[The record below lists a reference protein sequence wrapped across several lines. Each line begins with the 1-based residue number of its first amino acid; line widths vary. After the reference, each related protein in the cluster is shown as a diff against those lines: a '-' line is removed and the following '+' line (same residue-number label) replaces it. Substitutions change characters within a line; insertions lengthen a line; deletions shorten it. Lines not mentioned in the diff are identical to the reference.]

1 MKKQLLIPA
10 FLLISSLGI
19 AQCSL
24 TTIAAD
30 QTITCGDCV
39 TLSAFGNG
47 SGNIAFQEDFNSGSP
62 VGWQFTQNV
71 TIANNTCGVPS
82 PDGSPFMWMGDDAVN
97 PRDMET
103 IGFDLTLGGTV
114 CFEMRYSV
122 QADATPCEGPDEPDE
137 GVYLQYSTDNGATW
151 VTIEY
156 YDPNGGYDPALNAW
170 NQYCATLPPGALTA
184 NTMIRWHQDDVS
196 GAEFDHWGID
206 NVIITLNDPTFHIVW
221 LHDGYDYGFGSPGG
235 DNPVPVCP
243 QNTTMYTAQITNGVT
258 TCTSDIT
265 ITVVDPTIIID
276 AGNDTTVCPG
286 DCAVISATAYELVS
300 PASTPTFENGE
311 ITPVFSGNAAM
322 NINVQG
328 LNATTITSGS
338 ITSICLNSFTF
349 SGTLLCT
356 SFGGC
361 NCNGTPIAF
370 GSSCNL
376 DVSSFDITVT
386 TPGGCEILLVP
397 AGQASGTDYT
407 NVCFVPA
414 GGQSITLPSFPSPGN
429 WDPQQPFSVLN
440 GCASNGVWTMEVNAP
455 GGLGFGVG
463 FLNGWSITFDDP
475 EITAPVNYNW
485 TPVTDLA
492 NSTTLSPTSCPSVT
506 TTYTLTATDT
516 DGCTTVTD
524 DVTIAVGNCCA
535 LTIDNLTP
543 VNPSCGASDGSITV
557 TVSGQITGLEF
568 SIDGGLTFQSSNV
581 FSNLPA
587 GDYTI
592 QAIDDNN
599 CLEIATVTLTSANA
613 PTINSITPTDA
624 SCGAADGTIA
634 INASGGS
641 GTLQYSIDN
650 GVTFVS
656 ASTFNSLAAG
666 NYDIV
671 VEDAGGCQANGTT
684 TIATLNGPVINSIT
698 PTDAS
703 CGAADGTIA
712 INASG
717 GSGTLQYSIDN
728 GVTFVSASTF
738 NSLAAGNYDIVV
750 EDAGGCQANGTTTI
764 ATLNGPVINS
774 ITPTDASCGAA
785 DGTIAINA
793 SGGSG
798 TLQYSIDNGVTF
810 VSASTFNSLAAG
822 NYDVIVE
829 DAGGCQANGTTI
841 IATLNGPVINSI
853 TPTDASCGAADGT
866 IAINAS
872 GGSGTLQYSIDNGVT
887 FVSASTFNSLA
898 AGNYDIVVEDAGGCQ
913 VTGNTTI
920 ATLNGPVI
928 NSITPTDANCGAS
941 DGTIAINASGGSGTL
956 QYSIDNGVTFVNAST
971 FNNLPSGNYDIV
983 VEDAGGCQVTGNTT
997 IANLNGPAVNAG
1009 PDQTVCTGQQVTL
1022 SGSGAGIVGYA
1033 WDNGIINNTPFT
1045 PASTTTYTVTGTD
1058 ANGCIATDQVTV
1070 TVNPGLAVNVTPSVT
1085 SGCSPLEVTFD
1096 NTTANSVN
1104 CTWEFSNGVTINGC
1118 GDQTVTFTGSGC
1130 YDLIFTAT
1138 SASGCTGTATYNDIV
1153 CVTPPPTAAF
1163 SPTPNVL
1170 TLDNPISTML
1180 NNSTNGTNYSWDF
1193 GDGTAGSSATSP
1205 THTFPNTGPGSYTI
1219 TLTVTNADG
1228 CQDIATGTVIIE
1240 EELIYFVP
1248 NAFTPDGDEFNQIF
1262 LPVFTSGFDPY
1273 DFNFQVYNRWGEL
1286 IFESNNH
1293 EIGWDGTYHGKL
1305 VQEGVYTWQI
1315 EFKTSK
1321 NDERKTIQGHLN
1333 VLE

>member
-666 NYDIV
+666 NYD
-671 VEDAGGCQANGTT
+671 
-684 TIATLNGPVINSIT
+684 
-698 PTDAS
+698 
-703 CGAADGTIA
+703 
-712 INASG
+712 
-717 GSGTLQYSIDN
+717 
-728 GVTFVSASTF
+728 
-738 NSLAAGNYDIVV
+738 
-750 EDAGGCQANGTTTI
+750 
-764 ATLNGPVINS
+764 
-774 ITPTDASCGAA
+774 
-785 DGTIAINA
+785 
-793 SGGSG
+793 
-798 TLQYSIDNGVTF
+798 
-810 VSASTFNSLAAG
+810 
-822 NYDVIVE
+822 VIVE

>member
-1 MKKQLLIPA
+1 MKKQLLAPA

-47 SGNIAFQEDFNSGSP
+47 SGGNIAFQENFNSGSP
-62 VGWQFTQNV
+62 IGWQFTQNV

-206 NVIITLNDPTFHIVW
+206 NVIITLNDPTFHITW

-235 DNPVPVCP
+235 DNPTPVCP

-300 PASTPTFENGE
+300 PASTPTFENSE
-311 ITPVFSGNAAM
+311 VTPVFSGSAAM

-328 LNATTITSGS
+328 LNAPTVTSGS

-349 SGTLLCT
+349 SGTLFCT
-356 SFGGC
+356 TFGGC
-361 NCNGTPIAF
+361 NCNGSPIAF
-370 GSSCNL
+370 GSTCNL

-386 TPGGCEILLVP
+386 TPGGCQITLVP
-397 AGQASGTDYT
+397 AGQASGTAYT
-407 NVCFVPA
+407 DVCFVPA
-414 GGQSITLPSFPSPGN
+414 GGQSIALPSFPSPGN
-429 WDPQQPFSVLN
+429 WNPQQPFSVLN

-455 GGLGFGVG
+455 GGLGFGAG

-475 EITAPVNYNW
+475 EITAPVNYTW
-485 TPVTDLA
+485 TPVTDLT
-492 NSTTLSPTSCPSVT
+492 NSTTLSPTSCPSAT

-524 DVTIAVGNCCA
+524 DVTITVGNCCA
-535 LTIDNLTP
+535 LTIDNLAP

-568 SIDGGLTFQSSNV
+568 SIDGGVTFQSSNV

-592 QAIDDNN
+592 QATDDNN
-599 CLEIATVTLTSANA
+599 CLETATITLTNANA

-624 SCGAADGTIA
+624 SCGASDGTIT

-656 ASTFNSLAAG
+656 GSVFNSLAAG

-671 VEDAGGCQANGTT
+671 VEDAGGCQATGTT
-684 TIATLNGPVINSIT
+684 TIANANAPVINSIT

-703 CGAADGTIA
+703 CGASDGTIT

-728 GVTFVSASTF
+728 GVTFVSGSVF

-750 EDAGGCQANGTTTI
+750 EDAGGCQATGTTTI
-764 ATLNGPVINS
+764 ANANAPVINS
-774 ITPTDASCGAA
+774 ITPTDASCGAS
-785 DGTIAINA
+785 DGTITINA

-810 VSASTFNSLAAG
+810 VSGSTFNSLAAG
-822 NYDVIVE
+822 NY
-829 DAGGCQANGTTI
+829 N
-841 IATLNGPVINSI
+841 
-853 TPTDASCGAADGT
+853 
-866 IAINAS
+866 
-872 GGSGTLQYSIDNGVT
+872 
-887 FVSASTFNSLA
+887 
-898 AGNYDIVVEDAGGCQ
+898 IVVEDAGGCQ
-913 VTGNTTI
+913 ATGTTTI

-956 QYSIDNGVTFVNAST
+956 QYSIDNGVTFVSGST
-971 FNNLPSGNYDIV
+971 FNNLAAGNYDIV

-1022 SGSGAGIVGYA
+1022 SGSGAGVVGYA
-1033 WDNGIINNTPFT
+1033 WDNGVTNNTPFT
-1045 PASTTTYTVTGTD
+1045 PAATTTYTVTGTD

-1070 TVNPGLAVNVTPSVT
+1070 TVNPGLIVNVTPSVT
-1085 SGCSPLEVTFD
+1085 SGCSPLEVTFV

-1104 CTWEFSNGVTINGC
+1104 CTWEFSNGVNINGC

-1153 CVTPPPTAAF
+1153 CVAPTPTAAF

-1170 TLDNPISTML
+1170 TIDNTISTML

-1193 GDGTAGSSATSP
+1193 GDGSSNSSATSP
-1205 THTFPNTGPGSYTI
+1205 THTFPDTGPGTYTI

-1228 CQDIATGTVIIE
+1228 CIDVATGTVIIE

-1248 NAFTPDGDEFNQIF
+1248 NAFTPDGDEFNQTF
-1262 LPVFTSGFDPY
+1262 GPVFTSGFDPY
-1273 DFNFQVYNRWGEL
+1273 DFNFQVYNRWGE
-1286 IFESNNH
+1286 IVFESNNH

-1321 NDERKTIQGHLN
+1321 NDERKTIQGHLS

>member
-1 MKKQLLIPA
+1 MKKQLLAPA

-24 TTIAAD
+24 TTIASE

-47 SGNIAFQEDFNSGSP
+47 SGNIAFQENFNSGSP
-62 VGWQFTQNV
+62 QGWQFTQNV

-82 PDGSPFMWMGDDAVN
+82 PDGSPFMWMGDASVN

-103 IGFDLTLGGTV
+103 VGFDLTLGGTI

-151 VTIEY
+151 VTIQY
-156 YDPNGGYDPALNAW
+156 YDPNGGYDPNLTAW

-196 GAEFDHWGID
+196 GEEFDHWGID
-206 NVIITLNDPTFHIVW
+206 NVIITLNDPTFQITW
-221 LHDGYDYGFGSPGG
+221 LHDGYNYGLGSGG
-235 DNPVPVCP
+235 GANPVPVCP
-243 QNTTMYTAQITNGVT
+243 QNTTMYTAQISNGVT

-286 DCAVISATAYELVS
+286 DCAVINATAYELVS

-311 ITPVFSGNAAM
+311 ITPVFSGSAEM

-328 LNATTITSGS
+328 LNATTVSAGS

-349 SGTLLCT
+349 SGTQICT

-386 TPGGCEILLVP
+386 SPGGCTITLVP
-397 AGQASGTDYT
+397 AGQASGTNYT

-414 GGQSITLPSFPSPGN
+414 GGQSIALPSFPSPGN
-429 WDPQQPFSVLN
+429 WNPQQPFSVLN

-463 FLNGWSITFDDP
+463 FLNGWSISFDDP
-475 EITAPVNYNW
+475 EITAPVNFTW
-485 TPVTDLA
+485 SPVTDLT
-492 NSTTLSPTSCPSVT
+492 NSTTLSPTSCPSAT

-524 DVTIAVGNCCA
+524 DVTITVGSCCA

-543 VNPSCGASDGSITV
+543 VNPSCGASDGTITA
-557 TVSGQITGLEF
+557 TVSGQTTNLQF
-568 SIDGGLTFQSSNV
+568 SIDGGVTFQSSNV

-587 GDYTI
+587 GTYTI
-592 QAIDDNN
+592 QAIDDNG
-599 CLEIATVTLTSANA
+599 CLETETVTLTNSNA
-613 PTINSITPTDA
+613 
-624 SCGAADGTIA
+624 
-634 INASGGS
+634 
-641 GTLQYSIDN
+641 
-650 GVTFVS
+650 
-656 ASTFNSLAAG
+656 
-666 NYDIV
+666 
-671 VEDAGGCQANGTT
+671 
-684 TIATLNGPVINSIT
+684 PVINSIT

-703 CGAADGTIA
+703 CGASDGTIT

-717 GSGTLQYSIDN
+717 GSGSLQYSIDN
-728 GVTFVSASTF
+728 GVTFVSGSVF
-738 NSLAAGNYDIVV
+738 NSLVAGTYDIVV
-750 EDAGGCQANGTTTI
+750 EDAGGCQATGTTTI
-764 ATLNGPVINS
+764 ANANAPVINS
-774 ITPTDASCGAA
+774 ITPTDASCGAS
-785 DGTIAINA
+785 DGTITINA

-798 TLQYSIDNGVTF
+798 SLQYSIDNGVTF
-810 VSASTFNSLAAG
+810 VSGSVFNSLAAG
-822 NYDVIVE
+822 TYDIVVE
-829 DAGGCQANGTTI
+829 DAGGCQATGTATI
-841 IATLNGPVINSI
+841 ANANAPIINSI
-853 TPTDASCGAADGT
+853 TPTDASCGASDGT
-866 IAINAS
+866 ITINAS
-872 GGSGTLQYSIDNGVT
+872 GGSGSLQYSIDNGVT
-887 FVSASTFNSLA
+887 FVSGSVFNSLA
-898 AGNYDIVVEDAGGCQ
+898 AGTYDIVVEDAGGCQ
-913 VTGNTTI
+913 TNGTTII

-941 DGTIAINASGGSGTL
+941 DGTIVINASGGSGSL
-956 QYSIDNGVTFVNAST
+956 QYSIDNGVTFVSTST
-971 FNNLPSGNYDIV
+971 FNNLAAGTYDIV
-983 VEDAGGCQVTGNTT
+983 VEDAGGCQVTGTTT
-997 IANLNGPAVNAG
+997 IANLNGPTVNAG
-1009 PDQTVCTGQQVTL
+1009 PDQTICLGQQVTL
-1022 SGSGAGIVGYA
+1022 SGSGAGVVGYV
-1033 WDNGIINNTPFT
+1033 WDNGVTNNTPFT
-1045 PASTTTYTVTGTD
+1045 PAATATYTVTGAD

-1070 TVNPGLAVNVTPSVT
+1070 TVNPGLTVNVTPSVT

-1096 NTTANSVN
+1096 NSTANSVN

-1118 GDQTVTFTGSGC
+1118 GDQTVTFTGVGC
-1130 YDLIFTAT
+1130 YDLVFTAT
-1138 SASGCTGTATYNDIV
+1138 SASGCTGTATYNNIV
-1153 CVTPPPTAAF
+1153 CVTAPPVASF

-1170 TLDNPISTML
+1170 TLDNTISTML

-1193 GDGTAGSSATSP
+1193 GDGTAGSTLTSP
-1205 THTFPNTGPGSYTI
+1205 VHTFPDTGPGSYVI

-1228 CQDIATGTVIIE
+1228 CTDVATGTVIIE

-1248 NAFTPDGDEFNQIF
+1248 NAFTPDGDEFNQTF
-1262 LPVFTSGFDPY
+1262 VPVFTSGFDPY
-1273 DFNFQVYNRWGEL
+1273 DFNFQVYNRWGE
-1286 IFESNNH
+1286 IVFESNNH
-1293 EIGWDGTYHGKL
+1293 EIGWDGTYHGML

-1333 VLE
+1333 VLK

>member
-698 PTDAS
+698 PTDA
-703 CGAADGTIA
+703 
-712 INASG
+712 
-717 GSGTLQYSIDN
+717 
-728 GVTFVSASTF
+728 
-738 NSLAAGNYDIVV
+738 
-750 EDAGGCQANGTTTI
+750 
-764 ATLNGPVINS
+764 
-774 ITPTDASCGAA
+774 
-785 DGTIAINA
+785 
-793 SGGSG
+793 
-798 TLQYSIDNGVTF
+798 
-810 VSASTFNSLAAG
+810 
-822 NYDVIVE
+822 
-829 DAGGCQANGTTI
+829 
-841 IATLNGPVINSI
+841 
-853 TPTDASCGAADGT
+853 
-866 IAINAS
+866 
-872 GGSGTLQYSIDNGVT
+872 
-887 FVSASTFNSLA
+887 
-898 AGNYDIVVEDAGGCQ
+898 
-913 VTGNTTI
+913 
-920 ATLNGPVI
+920 
-928 NSITPTDANCGAS
+928 NCGAS